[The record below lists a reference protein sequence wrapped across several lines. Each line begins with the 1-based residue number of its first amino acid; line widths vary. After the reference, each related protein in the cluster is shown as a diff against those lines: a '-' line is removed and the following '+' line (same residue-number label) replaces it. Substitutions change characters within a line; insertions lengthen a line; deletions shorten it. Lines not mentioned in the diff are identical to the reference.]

1 MTIADILLVHGS
13 WHGAWA
19 WNDIATEL
27 RERGHRVIAP
37 DLLGLGSLAADLK
50 PNIGLW
56 EHVDQLEAIVDEENL
71 SDLLL
76 VGHSYGGALIHGLEA
91 RIANRVRA
99 VVHLEGA
106 IPEPGSSIM
115 NMWPEERRQATQ
127 KAVSEVGGGWR
138 VPPPDPRDW
147 GSLNDKQI
155 AWLKPQLT
163 PQSIKTYRDKMPA
176 DLESA
181 NCPHYYLYA
190 KDRDPQPYAA
200 VIERFSTARRWQ
212 IGATLG
218 GHELMITNPAATL
231 ELIEIAGENDRL
243 PAEL

>member
-19 WNDIATEL
+19 WDDIAKTL
-27 RERGHRVIAP
+27 REHGHRVVAP
-37 DLLGLGSLAADLK
+37 DLLGLGSTAADLK
-50 PNIGLW
+50 PGIGLW
-56 EHVDQLEAIVDEENL
+56 QHVDQLQAIVEDENL
-71 SDLLL
+71 SDLIL
-76 VGHSYGGALIHGLEA
+76 VGHSYGGALVHGLEA
-91 RIANRVRA
+91 RIGDRLRA

-115 NMWPEERRQATQ
+115 NMWPEERRRATLD
-127 KAVSEVGGGWR
+127 AVAANGDGWR

-147 GSLNDKQI
+147 GALDDKQI
-155 AWLKPQLT
+155 AWLTPKLT
-163 PQSIKTYRDKMPA
+163 PQSIKTYRDKMPT

-190 KDRDPQPYAA
+190 NDRNPQPYAA
-200 VIERFSTARRWQ
+200 VIERFSKARRWQ
-212 IGATLG
+212 LAATYG
-218 GHELMITNPAATL
+218 GHELMFTNPQATL
-231 ELIEIAGENDRL
+231 DLIEIANEGAPL